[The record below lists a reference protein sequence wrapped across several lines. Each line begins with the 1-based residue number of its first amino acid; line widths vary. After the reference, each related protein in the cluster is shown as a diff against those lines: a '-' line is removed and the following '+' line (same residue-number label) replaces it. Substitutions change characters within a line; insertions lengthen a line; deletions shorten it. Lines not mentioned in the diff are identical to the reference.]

1 MVELFGG
8 AILTML
14 AGTSAYAQLNIDPTG
29 RSGEPPAPLKKEF
42 KPPTPVPLPT
52 LPIIPVPPEGEVKKP
67 LGQIQVFATSIHVTG
82 NTAFSDAELATVT
95 APYTN
100 RTLTTEDL
108 ERLRLELT
116 LLYVNKGYITSGT
129 IIPDQ
134 DVTNGVINL
143 QIVEGALAAG
153 SMSRGTTCSV
163 PVTCAPGRTG
173 RADAATDGTAA
184 RTIAVTPARSAHR
197 TDQRRA
203 SPRRHT
209 RRQHLAGER
218 ERG

>member
-1 MVELFGG
+1 MPFINPQAAPPAGRRAMRWLTLFGG
-8 AILTML
+8 AMLTLL
-14 AGTSAYAQLNIDPTG
+14 AGATAYAQQAVPPVFDPTG

-67 LGQIQVFATSIHVTG
+67 LGQIQVFAKSIHVTG
-82 NTAFSDAELATVT
+82 NTVFSDAELAKVT

-116 LLYVNKGYITSGT
+116 LLYVNKGYITSGA

-134 DVTNGVINL
+134 DVANGVIDL
-143 QIVEGALAAG
+143 HIVEAR
-153 SMSRGTTCSV
+153 MSEV
-163 PVTCAPGRTG
+163 
-173 RADAATDGTAA
+173 
-184 RTIAVTPARSAHR
+184 RSAVGF
-197 TDQRRA
+197 A
-203 SPRRHT
+203 LGFSP
-209 RRQHLAGER
+209 
-218 ERG
+218 